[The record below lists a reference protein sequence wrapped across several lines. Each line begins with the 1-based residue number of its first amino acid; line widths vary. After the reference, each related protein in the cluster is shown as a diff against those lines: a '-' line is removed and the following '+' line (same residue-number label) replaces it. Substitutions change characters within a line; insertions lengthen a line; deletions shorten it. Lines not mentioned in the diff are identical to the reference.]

1 MTFVTV
7 KLCICHFLCGKLQVI
22 INTEEDLAKLLHYQA
37 RLHADKA
44 SLHVS
49 QYDQINLGR
58 INMSYVVV
66 ENLVKKYGD
75 ITAVDH
81 LSFTVS
87 KGEIFGLL
95 GPNGAG
101 KSTTLNVI
109 TTLTDFDKGKVMI
122 DGMDIREH
130 KSEIK
135 RLIGM
140 VPQDI
145 AIYDHLNALEN
156 VKFFASLYGY
166 GKRELDKNA
175 KEALE
180 FVGLADK
187 MKARPKQMSGGM
199 RRRLNIACGIAHNPK
214 LIILDEPTVG
224 VDAQS
229 REHILNSIR
238 LLRDRGATVIY
249 TSHYMQEV
257 EQICDRIA
265 IIDKGQ
271 MIACGTETELVSMV
285 TDVQSV
291 FVKTRIPVNFD
302 RETFDKKIRLMP
314 GVKGLAIEDSVIKV
328 DITIG
333 QNNIGRI
340 IQEFIGYGL
349 PIISINSE
357 LPNLDTLFLTLT
369 GRELR

>member
-1 MTFVTV
+1 
-7 KLCICHFLCGKLQVI
+7 
-22 INTEEDLAKLLHYQA
+22 
-37 RLHADKA
+37 
-44 SLHVS
+44 
-49 QYDQINLGR
+49 
-58 INMSYVVV
+58 MSYVAV

-101 KSTTLNVI
+101 KSTTLNII
-109 TTLTDFDKGKVMI
+109 TTLTDFDKGKVTV
-122 DGMDIREH
+122 DGLDIREH
-130 KSEIK
+130 KAEIK

-166 GKRELDKNA
+166 GKSDLTRNA
-175 KEALE
+175 MEALE
-180 FVGLADK
+180 FVGLSDK
-187 MKARPKQMSGGM
+187 IKVKPKQMSGGM
-199 RRRLNIACGIAHNPK
+199 RRRLNIACGIAHKPK
-214 LIILDEPTVG
+214 LIVLDEPTVG

-271 MIACGTETELVSMV
+271 LIACGTETELVSMV
-285 TDVQSV
+285 TDVQTV
-291 FVKTRIPVNFD
+291 FIKTKIPINFEK
-302 RETFDKKIRLMP
+302 ETFEKKIKLMP
-314 GVKGLAIEDSVIKV
+314 GVKGISEEDSVIKL
-328 DITIG
+328 DISVE
-333 QNNIGRI
+333 QNNIGYI
-340 IQEFIGYGL
+340 IQEFINFGL
-349 PIISINSE
+349 PIISIKSE
-357 LPNLDTLFLTLT
+357 LPSLDTLFLTLT